1 MHSEAPAAAA
11 PPADQALAEARWDL
25 EPLVGGEG
33 AEGVSARLDQ
43 AEQRSDAFA
52 AEYRGKLAELDAASV
67 AAAMSELEE
76 IADLVGR
83 AGGYA
88 ALGFSVDTQ
97 SPEAGALMQR
107 VQERAAQLQTTLL
120 FFDLEWNL
128 LEDERAAELL
138 AAPELERWR
147 HHLTTLRRYRP
158 HQLSEPEEKI
168 LTETSVTGPS
178 AFARLFTEQ
187 TSAITVELPDAEQPV
202 QLMEA
207 LAVLQDPDREAR
219 RAVAEGVTA
228 ALEPG
233 LRTRAFVFNTLLAD
247 KATKDRL
254 RSYEHWLASRNLAN
268 EASDESV
275 AALIEAVVEHYELAR
290 RWYRLKARILG
301 LDRLAHYDR
310 MAPVA
315 ETEQRIAYDEARE
328 LVLDCY
334 RGFSPEL
341 GEVAGGFFSGAYVD
355 APPLPGKRGGAFCS
369 YAVPSAHPYVMLN
382 YTSRPGDVLVMAH
395 ELGHGVHAALARPQG
410 IFEFATPLTVA
421 ETASIFGE
429 SIVLGALLERAP
441 DAAARLSLLA
451 DSLDG
456 AVAAV
461 FRQVAM
467 NRFEDRV
474 HSQRRES
481 GELSVD
487 GLATAWLETQ
497 ADLLG
502 DSVELGDDYGSWW
515 SYVPHFI
522 DTPGY
527 VYAYAYGHLLALSV
541 YRRYE
546 ERGEE
551 FVGSYLELLRAGGSR
566 PPEELGEIVGVDLTD
581 PGFWASGLELIER
594 RLEAAEA
601 TAAEADAEREAV

>member
-1 MHSEAPAAAA
+1 MAEPATAT
-11 PPADQALAEARWDL
+11 ADPTLAEARWDL
-25 EPLVGGEG
+25 EPLVEGEG
-33 AEGVSARLDQ
+33 ADGVAARLDEADRR
-43 AEQRSDAFA
+43 AEAFA
-52 AEYRGKLAELDAASV
+52 EAYRGKVAELDAAAV
-67 AAAMSELEE
+67 ATAMTELEG

-83 AGGYA
+83 AGNYA
-88 ALGFSVDTQ
+88 SLAFAVDTQ
-97 SPEAGALMQR
+97 SPEVGALMQR
-107 VQERAAQLQTTLL
+107 VHERSAQLQTTLL

-128 LEDERAAELL
+128 LDDERAAELL

-158 HQLSEPEEKI
+158 HQLSEPEERI
-168 LTETSVTGPS
+168 LTETSVTGRS

-187 TSAITVELPDAEQPV
+187 TAAITVELPAAEQPV

-233 LRTRAFVFNTLLAD
+233 LRTRAFVLNTLLAD

-275 AALIEAVVEHYELAR
+275 AALISAVVGRYELAR

-315 ETEQRIAYDEARE
+315 ESEQRIAYGEARE

-341 GEVAGGFFSGAYVD
+341 GDVAGGFFAGDYVD
-355 APPLPGKRGGAFCS
+355 APPAPGKRGGAFCS

-382 YTSRPGDVLVMAH
+382 YTSRPNDVLVMAH
-395 ELGHGVHAALARPQG
+395 ELGHGVHAALARPKG

-441 DAAARLSLLA
+441 DAAARLALLA

-474 HSQRRES
+474 HTERRES

-487 GLATAWLETQ
+487 GFATAWLETQ

-566 PPEELGEIVGVDLTD
+566 SPEELGEIVGVDLTD
-581 PGFWASGLELIER
+581 PGFWDSGLELIER
-594 RLEAAEA
+594 RLERAEA
-601 TAAEADAEREAV
+601 TAAEAEAAPAGS